1 MADPSTSLGQKP
13 VLRKQD
19 CAQGFWRVKA
29 VRVKISCV
37 TVPIWAFVSCRRRVV
52 ARRGISNGMRI
63 DELAILGFFLRSRK
77 SSCNLINKLKLECER
92 RERKSWG

>member
-29 VRVKISCV
+29 VSVKISCV

-63 DELAILGFFLRSRK
+63 DERAILGVFSAISKIFLQPYK
-77 SSCNLINKLKLECER
+77 
-92 RERKSWG
+92 